1 MKTSFNKKSLRE
13 KDLII
18 FDLDGTLTESKSDMD
33 VKTAKLILR
42 LLQKKLVAVIGG
54 GNYNQFKKQFIGKLN
69 SPRGYLKNLFLFPT
83 TATSFYRYKNGWQR
97 VYQEVFL
104 KTEKKKIMLALP
116 RAIQKSGYIR
126 PSKVYGKLIEDRG
139 SQISFSALGQD
150 IVAILGKRGVA
161 LKEKWRKENT
171 PLKLRIVKILQRMLP
186 EFEVRAAGYTTIDIT
201 RKGIDKAYGVRQIRK
216 KLGVSIKKMV
226 FVGDALFPGGNDYA
240 ARKTG
245 IDCIQ
250 ISGPKETRE
259 IIRAIISSSKN

>member
-1 MKTSFNKKSLRE
+1 M
-13 KDLII
+13 
-18 FDLDGTLTESKSDMD
+18 
-33 VKTAKLILR
+33 
-42 LLQKKLVAVIGG
+42 
-54 GNYNQFKKQFIGKLN
+54 
-69 SPRGYLKNLFLFPT
+69 
-83 TATSFYRYKNGWQR
+83 
-97 VYQEVFL
+97 
-104 KTEKKKIMLALP
+104 P

-216 KLGVSIKKMV
+216 KLGVSIKKWFLWATRFSRAVMTMRRAKP
-226 FVGDALFPGGNDYA
+226 ALIVSKFPDQKKRG
-240 ARKTG
+240 K
-245 IDCIQ
+245 
-250 ISGPKETRE
+250 S
-259 IIRAIISSSKN
+259 